1 MPQTNHH
8 RSAETTCVTNEAGKI
23 DFFGFSAIRFV
34 TSDLFPVRNRI
45 GGTTAKHRRPSTRG
59 ITDMKTETAMN
70 TISEA
75 QQLSLAWLEAKAA
88 EDEYE
93 RVQQQI
99 IEIDRQIRKYESA
112 GVSL

>member
-1 MPQTNHH
+1 
-8 RSAETTCVTNEAGKI
+8 
-23 DFFGFSAIRFV
+23 
-34 TSDLFPVRNRI
+34 
-45 GGTTAKHRRPSTRG
+45 
-59 ITDMKTETAMN
+59 MKTETAMN